1 MVNVSSPGWDTV
13 IVSKRNRN
21 EYDSPQSTRRTQSFN
36 LLFIKM
42 FKRKIFSVFSVFSVS
57 SVVNKTQNQ
66 YKMNVT
72 DNLKQV
78 LAELPSGVRL
88 VAVSKFHP
96 NEAIEEAYR
105 AGQRIFGES
114 KVQEMTGKYESLPKD
129 IEWHFIGHLQTNKI
143 KYMAPYVSMIHGI
156 DSYKL
161 LAEVNK
167 QAIKAGRV
175 IRCLLQIHIAQE
187 ETKFGFSF
195 DECKEMLNADEWKA
209 LANIQICGLMGMAT
223 NTDSKEQI
231 EREFRSLNCFFHE
244 VKKQYFADEPTFCEL
259 SMGMSHDYRLAIAEG
274 STLVR
279 VGSKIFGERVY

>member
-1 MVNVSSPGWDTV
+1 
-13 IVSKRNRN
+13 
-21 EYDSPQSTRRTQSFN
+21 
-36 LLFIKM
+36 
-42 FKRKIFSVFSVFSVS
+42 
-57 SVVNKTQNQ
+57 
-66 YKMNVT
+66 MNVT

-167 QAIKAGRV
+167 QAIKNSRSICSFESVLVA
-175 IRCLLQIHIAQE
+175 IPISPHICMFA
-187 ETKFGFSF
+187 
-195 DECKEMLNADEWKA
+195 NAFHSA
-209 LANIQICGLMGMAT
+209 AFNISLHS
-223 NTDSKEQI
+223 SK
-231 EREFRSLNCFFHE
+231 LKPN
-244 VKKQYFADEPTFCEL
+244 
-259 SMGMSHDYRLAIAEG
+259 
-274 STLVR
+274 LV
-279 VGSKIFGERVY
+279 SS